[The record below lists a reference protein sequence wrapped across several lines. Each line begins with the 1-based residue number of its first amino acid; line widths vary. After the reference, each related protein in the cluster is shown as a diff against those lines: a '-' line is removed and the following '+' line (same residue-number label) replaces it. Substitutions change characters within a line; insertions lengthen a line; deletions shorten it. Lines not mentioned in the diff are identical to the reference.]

1 MSANENLDNFHVP
14 VNAPF
19 DQKCSISSQPPPNAQ
34 PSSEHYTYVLLPL
47 TTNKVGH
54 VAPVNQ
60 ISSFFFSL
68 FYILYPVKAICLQ
81 PHFAVLWTLVNGDWL
96 PREALNDICLYHL
109 NCLL

>member
-34 PSSEHYTYVLLPL
+34 PSSEHYAYFLLPL
-47 TTNKVGH
+47 TTNKVDH

-60 ISSFFFSL
+60 ISSIFLFSV
-68 FYILYPVKAICLQ
+68 LYSLSCESY
-81 PHFAVLWTLVNGDWL
+81 L
-96 PREALNDICLYHL
+96 PSAPFCSSLDPCQWRLAAS
-109 NCLL
+109 